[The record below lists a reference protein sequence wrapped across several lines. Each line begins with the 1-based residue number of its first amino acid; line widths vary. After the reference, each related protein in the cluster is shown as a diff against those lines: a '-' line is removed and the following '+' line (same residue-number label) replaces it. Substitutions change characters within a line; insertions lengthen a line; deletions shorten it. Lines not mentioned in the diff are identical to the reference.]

1 MPQGSTVQMSFR
13 TVLLFGPPGSGKGT
27 QGKILGATPAYFHC
41 ACGDV
46 FRSLDPKSEMGL
58 EFAKYSQTGALVPD
72 ELTVKLWRT
81 SIERMAAT
89 GKYKPEDQYL
99 LLDGI
104 PRTLEQ
110 AQLMADDLDVRAVIN
125 LYCND
130 IAQIVARLSKRAAL
144 ENRTDDTDIEVIRH
158 RIDVYEEQT
167 QPLLNFYPRS
177 KIFRV
182 NATRPLE
189 MVTADILNVI
199 QTVKRDW

>member
-1 MPQGSTVQMSFR
+1 MSFR

-27 QGKILGATPAYFHC
+27 QGKILGAMPAYFHC

-46 FRSLDPKSEMGL
+46 FRSLNPQSEIGQ
-58 EFAKYSQTGALVPD
+58 EFAKYSQSGSLVPD
-72 ELTVKLWRT
+72 ELTIKLWRT
-81 SIERMAAT
+81 SIAQKA
-89 GKYKPEDQYL
+89 GDGAYKPEDQYL

-104 PRTLEQ
+104 PRTIEQ
-110 AQLMADDLDVRAVIN
+110 AQLMETDLDVRAVVN

-144 ENRTDDTDIEVIRH
+144 ENRPDDTDIEIIRH

-167 QPLLNFYPRS
+167 RPLLNLYPRN

-182 NATRPLE
+182 NATRPME
-189 MVTADILNVI
+189 MVTADILNII

>member
-1 MPQGSTVQMSFR
+1 MSYR

-27 QGKILGATPAYFHC
+27 QGKILVAMPAYFHC

-46 FRSLDPKSEMGL
+46 FRSLDPKSEMGI
-58 EFAKYSQTGALVPD
+58 EFAKYSSTGSLVPD
-72 ELTVKLWRT
+72 DLTVKLWRT
-81 SIERMAAT
+81 SIEQMAAA
-89 GKYKPEDQYL
+89 GRYKPQEQYL

-110 AQLMADDLDVRAVIN
+110 AQLMIDDLDVRAVIN

-144 ENRTDDTDIEVIRH
+144 ENRPDDTDIEVIRH

-167 QPLLNFYPRS
+167 QPLLNLYPRG

-182 NATRPLE
+182 NATRPMEL
-189 MVTADILNVI
+189 VTADILNVI
-199 QTVKRDW
+199 ATVKRDW

>member
-1 MPQGSTVQMSFR
+1 MSFR

-27 QGKILGATPAYFHC
+27 QGKILGALPGYFHC

-58 EFAKYSQTGALVPD
+58 EFAKYATTGFLVPD
-72 ELTVKLWRT
+72 ELTVKLWRI
-81 SIERMAAT
+81 SIAQMAAA
-89 GKYKPEDQYL
+89 GKYKPEEQYL

-104 PRTLEQ
+104 PRTVEQ
-110 AQLMADDLDVRAVIN
+110 AQLMTDNLDVRAVVN

-130 IAQIVARLSKRAAL
+130 IAQIVARLSKRATL
-144 ENRTDDTDIEVIRH
+144 ENRADDTDIEVIRH

-167 QPLLNFYPRS
+167 QPLLNSYPRN

-189 MVTADILNVI
+189 EVTADILNVI
-199 QTVKRDW
+199 ATVKRDW

>member
-1 MPQGSTVQMSFR
+1 MPYR

-27 QGKILGATPAYFHC
+27 QGKILGAMPAFFHC

-46 FRSLDPKSEMGL
+46 FRSLDPKSEMGI
-58 EFAKYSQTGALVPD
+58 EFAKYAKSGSLVPD

-81 SIERMAAT
+81 AIAEKAESQR
-89 GKYKPEDQYL
+89 YKPADQYL

-110 AQLMADDLDVRAVIN
+110 AKLMADDLDVRAVVN

-130 IAQIVARLSKRAAL
+130 VEQIVARLRKRAAL
-144 ENRTDDTDIEVIRH
+144 ENRADDTDIEVIRH

-167 QPLLNFYPRS
+167 EPLLNFYTLG
-177 KIFRV
+177 KIYRV
-182 NATRPLE
+182 NATRPPE
-189 MVTADILNVI
+189 IVTANILKVI
-199 QTVKRDW
+199 DAIRRDW

>member
-1 MPQGSTVQMSFR
+1 MSFR

-27 QGKILGATPAYFHC
+27 QGKILGAMPAYFHC

-46 FRSLDPKSEMGL
+46 FRSLDPQSDIGR
-58 EFAKYSQTGALVPD
+58 EFAKYSQSGSLVPD
-72 ELTVKLWRT
+72 ELTIKLWRT
-81 SIERMAAT
+81 SIAQKADDAA
-89 GKYKPEDQYL
+89 YKPEDQYL

-104 PRTLEQ
+104 PRTVEQ
-110 AQLMADDLDVRAVIN
+110 AQLMESDLDVRAVVN

-144 ENRTDDTDIEVIRH
+144 ENRPDDTDIEIIRH

-167 QPLLNFYPRS
+167 RPLLNLYPRN

-182 NATRPLE
+182 NATRPME

>member
-1 MPQGSTVQMSFR
+1 MSYR

-27 QGKILGATPAYFHC
+27 QGKILGAMPAHFHC

-46 FRSLDPKSEMGL
+46 FRSLDPKSEMGQ
-58 EFAKYSQTGALVPD
+58 EFAKYSKTGSLVPD

-81 SIERMAAT
+81 SIESLAAS
-89 GKYKPEDQYL
+89 GQYKPADQYL

-110 AQLMADDLDVRAVIN
+110 AQLMQDDLDVRAVIN

-130 IAQIVARLSKRAAL
+130 IAQIVARLSKRALL
-144 ENRTDDTDIEVIRH
+144 EHRPDDTDIEVIRH

-167 QPLLNFYPRS
+167 QPLLNFYTFG
-177 KIFRV
+177 KIYRV
-182 NATRPLE
+182 NATRPPE
-189 MVTADILNVI
+189 MVTADILKVI
-199 QTVKRDW
+199 ETIRRDW